1 MFEDPTD
8 QQKKIRE
15 ELAELRNEAITKL
28 ELRGYDVRGKTPGQ
42 IRRILRR
49 RPAKQKPH
57 TH

>member
-28 ELRGYDVRGKTPGQ
+28 ELRGYDVRGKTPGR
-42 IRRILRR
+42 IRQILRR
-49 RPAKQKPH
+49 RPAKQKPP

>member
-15 ELAELRNEAITKL
+15 ELAELRNQAITKL
-28 ELRGYDVRGKTPGQ
+28 ELRGYDVRGKTPSQ

-49 RPAKQKPH
+49 RPAKQKPL